1 VILSDTIRPRLRRLS
16 FVLIGLAAI
25 SVFTWGLQ
33 YKLSLYYPK
42 HSAYHQLPEAKLLSR
57 NEQAAATEHFLTRT
71 SSEKVSSDLLLG
83 GLFTLTPFVW
93 VLEPLRISEA
103 TRTEP
108 ERTRPWLVSLSAHL
122 NAFFFRPPPTF
133 VSVSNC

>member
-1 VILSDTIRPRLRRLS
+1 VILSDTIRPSLRRLS

-57 NEQAAATEHFLTRT
+57 NEQATATEHFLT
-71 SSEKVSSDLLLG
+71 SSEKVSSDILLG
-83 GLFTLTPFVW
+83 GLFTLTLFVW
-93 VLEPLRISEA
+93 VLEPLRISGA

-108 ERTRPWLVSLSAHL
+108 ERTRPWLVSLSARL
-122 NAFFFRPPPTF
+122 TAFFFRPPPTF